1 MIEQDTSAS
10 NIFEI
15 KVEEV
20 DLETRRDGS
29 AKASLYST
37 NGLNSSLVDPNDKRF
52 EVNCEICL
60 KKIRL
65 NHEIIALGCNP
76 KHFFHKQC
84 TCDWLLKSELCPI
97 CKKEVVDL
105 SVGRRKTKLKK

>member
-1 MIEQDTSAS
+1 MIEQESLTS

-20 DLETRRDGS
+20 DLETRKEGS
-29 AKASLYST
+29 IKASLYST
-37 NGLNSSLVDPNDKRF
+37 NGLNSSVTEAHDKRF
-52 EVNCEICL
+52 EVNCEICS

-65 NHEIIALGCNP
+65 NHEIIALGCNS

-84 TCDWLLKSELCPI
+84 TCDWLLKSDVCPI
-97 CKKEVVDL
+97 CKKEVIDL